1 MSGKALAGGAGL
13 GVIVGAAVL
22 LIGGAAVLG
31 IFLALL
37 PSGEDEGGNQPSQCA
52 ANESD
57 LDQVPDQY
65 QDAIEAAAAESGF
78 SSEIIAA
85 QIQQESNWNENA
97 ESHAGA
103 RGLAQFMPDT
113 WEQYGQGDITDGVAA
128 IEAQGRFMAELRDFA
143 GDYADTEEETARI
156 ALAAYNA
163 GPGAVEQ
170 ADGVPNFSETQDY
183 VRIIMNSAQGTFSAD
198 CSRAGADIGELGS
211 GEWTH
216 PLPGGTTTSRFG
228 ARPCPILN
236 SLNCS
241 GGASDHRGIDFA
253 TPPPGSTIVAP
264 MDLEIRYAGTTDSGL
279 GETVLA
285 EMVETPYL
293 HVEFGHCQED
303 SFHVQ
308 TGDTVAVGEPICD
321 EGSTGNSSGIH
332 LHLQFGTPED
342 GTHDQPG
349 WDNLIDP
356 EPFFKEKGVL

>member
-1 MSGKALAGGAGL
+1 MSGKGLTGGAGL
-13 GVIVGAAVL
+13 VVIAAAVL

-37 PSGEDEGGNQPSQCA
+37 PSGEDEDGNRPSQCT

-57 LDQVPDQY
+57 LDQVPEQY
-65 QDAIEAAAAESGF
+65 QEAVENAAAESGF

-85 QIQQESNWNENA
+85 QIQQESNWNEDA

-103 RGLAQFMPDT
+103 RGLAQFMPAT
-113 WEQYGQGDITDGVAA
+113 WEQYGEGDITDGVAS

-143 GDYADTEEETARI
+143 GDYAETEEETARI

-170 ADGVPNFSETQDY
+170 ADGVPNFSETEDY
-183 VRIIMNSAQGTFSAD
+183 VRIILNAAQGEFSAD
-198 CSRAGADIGELGS
+198 CSRAGMDIGELGT

-216 PLPGGTTTSRFG
+216 PLPGGTVASRFG
-228 ARPCPILN
+228 SRPCPIAEA
-236 SLNCS
+236 LNCEA
-241 GGASDHRGIDFA
+241 GTSDHRGLDFA
-253 TPPPGSTIVAP
+253 SPPPGSTVLAP
-264 MDLEIRYAGTTDSGL
+264 MDIEIRFTGTTNTGL

-293 HVEFGHCQED
+293 HVEFAHCKEN

-308 TGDTVAVGEPICD
+308 AGDTVAAGEPVCD
-321 EGSTGNSSGIH
+321 EGNTGNSAGIH
-332 LHLQFGTPED
+332 THIQFGTPEG
-342 GTHDQPG
+342 GTDDEPG